1 MHTPMR
7 AAIRLALA
15 GWLGLAGLSLV
26 AAQGRAATPPE
37 NVLPDAT
44 IAVLK
49 INNAVALR
57 EAFARSQ
64 WGQLWSDPAMKAWR
78 DDFTER
84 LNDEGKSLKKQIG
97 VTYQELLDLPQ
108 GPSAVAAIRR
118 DDPKLPF
125 AIVLTADA
133 GKNTSTMND
142 VLARATKQAETNG
155 SKVATETFKGAT
167 LHVIQPPPEKAKD
180 KPEAKAKAGAK
191 DDKPEPPVVWT
202 HQGSTFFVGS
212 NVDVIKDLVAH
223 ADGRD
228 DSLARSEAY
237 LQARK
242 KLGSDAQVT
251 WFIDLAKVLKM
262 VAQGMSSAKTNPGQ
276 AQQNEAMLQMTGLGG
291 LKAAAGSFVLSSGN
305 YDSATKTVILAA
317 SPPQGLLK
325 MFSLPRV
332 SLRPESWV
340 PATVASYQ
348 SWSWDLDN
356 AYTALN
362 DLVNTFQPGT
372 LQVIEQSLAGPNGGQ
387 GLSFQKDLFGPL
399 GDRITLI
406 SDFKKPIREDNQR
419 MVLAV
424 ALEDSKAFQNTLNK
438 LIAMAGGSPKK
449 REFQG
454 TTIYDFEIPDL
465 PNNANPGNAN
475 VRQFKGPISVAV
487 AKNTVF
493 VSSEPTL
500 LEQVLRG
507 GGPSLSDSPVYQA
520 VAKEFPE
527 KVSSITFVRPE
538 EQARL
543 SYDMVKSGQFEK
555 ALQGAAVAGG
565 PDLGD
570 LSKLIDRD
578 KLPDFS
584 IFAKYL
590 SQGGGFGVQEEDGV
604 TFTSFTLRKA
614 NP

>member
-1 MHTPMR
+1 MRTPKR
-7 AAIRLALA
+7 AAFRLVLA

-37 NVLPDAT
+37 NVLPDST

-49 INNAVALR
+49 VNNAVALR
-57 EAFARSQ
+57 ESFKQSQ

-97 VTYQELLDLPQ
+97 ATYQELLDLPQ
-108 GPSAVAAIRR
+108 GAATIGVIRR
-118 DDPKLPF
+118 DDPNLPF
-125 AIVLTADA
+125 ALVLTADA
-133 GKNTSTMND
+133 GKNASLMNE
-142 VLARATKQAETNG
+142 VLTRATKQAEDSG
-155 SKVATETFKGAT
+155 SKVATESFKGAT
-167 LHVIQPPPEKAKD
+167 LHVIQPPPDKAKA
-180 KPEAKAKAGAK
+180 KPEAKAKGGAK
-191 DDKPEPPVVWT
+191 DDKPDPPVVWT
-202 HQGSTFFVGS
+202 SQGTTYFVGS
-212 NVDVIKDLVAH
+212 DVDVIKDLVAH
-223 ADGRD
+223 ADGRE
-228 DSLARSEAY
+228 DSLARSESF

-242 KLGSDAQVT
+242 KLGSDAQVV

-262 VAQGMSSAKTNPGQ
+262 VAAGVSSAKANPGQ
-276 AQQNEAMLQMTGLGG
+276 AQQNEAMIQMTGLGG
-291 LKAAAGSFVLSSGN
+291 LKAAAGSFVLNSGN
-305 YDSATKTVILAA
+305 YDSVTKTVILAA
-317 SPPQGLLK
+317 TPGQGMLK
-325 MFSLPRV
+325 MFSLPKV
-332 SLRPESWV
+332 VLRPESWV

-372 LQVIEQSLAGPNGGQ
+372 LQVIEQSLANPNGGQ
-387 GLSFQKDLFGPL
+387 ALSFQKDIFGPI
-399 GDRITLI
+399 GDRITLV

-419 MVLAV
+419 MVLAL
-424 ALEDSKAFQNTLNK
+424 ALEDPKAFQNSLNK
-438 LIAMAGGSPKK
+438 LIALAGGAPKK
-449 REFQG
+449 RDFQG

-465 PNNANPGNAN
+465 PNNANPGNA
-475 VRQFKGPISVAV
+475 RQFKGPISVAV

-493 VSSEPTL
+493 VASEPTL

-507 GGPSLSDSPVYQA
+507 GGPSLSDSAIYQS

-527 KVSSITFVRPE
+527 KASSITFVRPD

-570 LSKLIDRD
+570 VSKLIDKD
-578 KLPDFS
+578 KLPDFA

-590 SQGGGFGVQEEDGV
+590 SQGGGYGVQDEDGV
-604 TFTSFTLRKA
+604 TFTSFSLRKA